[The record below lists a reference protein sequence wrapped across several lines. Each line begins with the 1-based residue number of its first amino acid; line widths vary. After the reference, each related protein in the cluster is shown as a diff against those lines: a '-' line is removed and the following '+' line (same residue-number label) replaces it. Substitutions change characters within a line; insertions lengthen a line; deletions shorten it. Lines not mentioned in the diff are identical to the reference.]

1 MYLLSYIDRTNI
13 AMAIPAM
20 RAELHM
26 SAAAIGQA
34 TSVFFWGYIVLQ
46 IPTGRLATIWSPK
59 KVVFLQLLAWAAISL
74 TTAFVQTETQLW
86 YNRFALGLAE
96 GGVLTCTLTLIRGW
110 FTRAERARANTVFL
124 LSLTIAPMIAN
135 PISGMVLY
143 LANWRTMFMLEALPG
158 LLWGIVWLWAIA
170 DTPDQA
176 KWLPE
181 EERARLVAALKA
193 EETAVPPRPGHWSRM
208 LLTAPVVLLVV
219 YNFGALAAEWGIG
232 FWLPSVVKD
241 TGASIIQVGFLSALP
256 YAAGAV
262 MMVLVA
268 RASDRRQERKW
279 HMIAMTSA
287 SGLFLFCAQFATG
300 FGPYAAALFLTL
312 AIGAFMGRFGP
323 FWTLPSEVLPPAA
336 VGAAIGLINGAG
348 NLGGTVGP
356 VFFGYVRDVTG
367 SFNAALTVG
376 GVALIAASFLAAGIR
391 TPPRART

>member
-143 LANWRTMFMLEALPG
+143 LANWRTMFMLEAC
-158 LLWGIVWLWAIA
+158 
-170 DTPDQA
+170 
-176 KWLPE
+176 
-181 EERARLVAALKA
+181 
-193 EETAVPPRPGHWSRM
+193 S
-208 LLTAPVVLLVV
+208 
-219 YNFGALAAEWGIG
+219 
-232 FWLPSVVKD
+232 
-241 TGASIIQVGFLSALP
+241 GASSGCGPSLT
-256 YAAGAV
+256 
-262 MMVLVA
+262 
-268 RASDRRQERKW
+268 RRTRRNGCRRR
-279 HMIAMTSA
+279 
-287 SGLFLFCAQFATG
+287 SGHGWWPPSRPRRRRFRRGPATG
-300 FGPYAAALFLTL
+300 
-312 AIGAFMGRFGP
+312 
-323 FWTLPSEVLPPAA
+323 
-336 VGAAIGLINGAG
+336 
-348 NLGGTVGP
+348 
-356 VFFGYVRDVTG
+356 
-367 SFNAALTVG
+367 
-376 GVALIAASFLAAGIR
+376 
-391 TPPRART
+391 RACS